1 MSKNKNG
8 GDRVIKI
15 RLTAKEF
22 DALEYIKV
30 VYGGTGFSNEQI
42 AKNIILNHV
51 SLALKEI
58 QEKLKNKG
66 AELDAATA
74 NRNPQPT
81 SPEDRNAGDVSAYE
95 VARQK
100 NGLSNQDGNTKATK
114 AGE

>member
-66 AELDAATA
+66 AEINAATA
-74 NRNPQPT
+74 NRNPQST
-81 SPEDRNAGDVSAYE
+81 SQENRDAGDVSASA
-95 VARQK
+95 VAGQEDD
-100 NGLSNQDGNTKATK
+100 LFNQDGNTKATK